1 MPVSGDAEDE
11 IGLGRIRMTC
21 ETFRELLPLA
31 LYGEVSFEEEEQLD
45 EHAMTCES
53 CAEDRERL
61 TQIIRSVGSEPAGV
75 PPGLL
80 SRCRRD
86 LSARLTADGSTRRQP
101 AWWERALAA
110 LNPSLSWIKPASALA
125 LLSIGFLGGRL
136 MPDWGSSGSG
146 SIDPASVSR
155 VRYVDSDIPG
165 RVRLVVDETR
175 QRELTGEV
183 SDAGIRRIL
192 MGALGDPS
200 DPGLRAES
208 VDLLGSSSD
217 NADVRQALVNS
228 LRSDP
233 NSGVRLK
240 ALEGLRRY
248 AAESEIRDALCEVLL
263 TDDNPAIRAQA
274 IDMLVQH
281 KDTEIAGVLQEL
293 VRKEENSYIRSQ
305 SLKALSEMKAS
316 AGTF

>member
-1 MPVSGDAEDE
+1 MPVSGDPKDE
-11 IGLGRIRMTC
+11 VGIGRFRMTC
-21 ETFRELLPLA
+21 ERFRELLPLA

-45 EHAMTCES
+45 EHAMICAS

-86 LSARLTADGSTRRQP
+86 LSARLAADVSARRQP
-101 AWWERALAA
+101 WWERALAA

-136 MPDWGSSGSG
+136 MPEWGSSGSG
-146 SIDPASVSR
+146 SIDPASISR
-155 VRYVDSDIPG
+155 VRYVDSNIPG

-208 VDLLGSSSD
+208 VDLLGSSSE

-281 KDTEIAGVLQEL
+281 KDAEIAGVLQEL

>member
-1 MPVSGDAEDE
+1 
-11 IGLGRIRMTC
+11 MTC
-21 ETFRELLPLA
+21 ETFHEMLPLA
-31 LYGEVSFEEEEQLD
+31 LYGELSFELEEQMD
-45 EHAMTCES
+45 EHAMACES

-61 TQIIRSVGSEPAGV
+61 MQTIRSVSAEPV
-75 PPGLL
+75 PVPVGLL

-86 LSARLTADGSTRRQP
+86 LNATLTAGAGIHRQP
-101 AWWERALAA
+101 TWWELLLSA
-110 LNPSLSWIKPASALA
+110 LNPSVAWLKPVSVIA
-125 LLSIGFLGGRL
+125 LLAVGFVGGRL
-136 MPDWGSSGSG
+136 LPNFTETAASA
-146 SIDPASVSR
+146 DPSLVSR

-165 RVRLVVDETR
+165 RIRLVVDETR
-175 QRELTGEV
+175 QKELTGEIG
-183 SDAGIRRIL
+183 DASIRRLL
-192 MGALGDPS
+192 MGVLGDPS

-208 VDLLGSSSD
+208 VDLLRSSSD

-248 AAESEIRDALCEVLL
+248 SAEAEIRDALCEVLL

-281 KDTEIAGVLQEL
+281 KDAEIAGVLQEL
-293 VRKEENSYIRSQ
+293 VRKEENSYIRSR

>member
-1 MPVSGDAEDE
+1 
-11 IGLGRIRMTC
+11 MTC

-31 LYGEVSFEEEEQLD
+31 LYGEVSFEQEEQMD
-45 EHAMTCES
+45 EHAMRCES

-61 TQIIRSVGSEPAGV
+61 TQVVRSVSAEPVGV

-86 LSARLTADGSTRRQP
+86 LSEMLAAEGATNRRP
-101 AWWERALAA
+101 ALWERMLSA
-110 LNPSLSWIKPASALA
+110 LNPTLAWMKPASAVA
-125 LLSIGFLGGRL
+125 LLAVGFLGGRL
-136 MPDWGSSGSG
+136 IPTGGNGSG
-146 SIDPASVSR
+146 SVDPASVSR

-175 QRELTGEV
+175 QRELTGELG
-183 SDAGIRRIL
+183 DAAIQRLL

-248 AAESEIRDALCEVLL
+248 AEDEEIREALCEVLL
-263 TDDNPAIRAQA
+263 TDDNPAIRTQA
-274 IDMLVQH
+274 IDMLIQH
-281 KDTEIAGVLQEL
+281 KDAGIAGVLQEL
-293 VRKEENSYIRSQ
+293 VRKEENSYIRSR

>member
-1 MPVSGDAEDE
+1 
-11 IGLGRIRMTC
+11 MTC

-31 LYGEVSFEEEEQLD
+31 LYGEVSFEEEEQID
-45 EHAMTCES
+45 EHAMTCDA
-53 CAEDRERL
+53 CAGERERL
-61 TQIIRSVGSEPAGV
+61 MQVIRTVGSEPAAV
-75 PPGLL
+75 PAGLL
-80 SRCRRD
+80 SRCRRE
-86 LSARLTADGSTRRQP
+86 LNTALTAEGSTRVRP
-101 AWWERALAA
+101 VWWERLLEA
-110 LNPSLSWIKPASALA
+110 LNPSLAWMKPAGALA
-125 LLSIGFLGGRL
+125 LLALGFAVGRL
-136 MPDWGSSGSG
+136 VPGAGYALEGSV
-146 SIDPASVSR
+146 DPASVSR
-155 VRYVDSDIPG
+155 VRYVDTGIPG
-165 RVRLVVDETR
+165 RIRLVVDETR

-183 SDAGIRRIL
+183 GDASIRRLL
-192 MGALGDPS
+192 MGALEDPS

-208 VDLLGSSSD
+208 VDLLRSSSD

-248 AAESEIRDALCEVLL
+248 AAEAEIREALCEVLL

-281 KDTEIAGVLQEL
+281 KDAEIAGVLQEL
-293 VRKEENSYIRSQ
+293 IRKEDNGYIRSR